1 MPLCGGAVPTIPPRK
16 RRGISNRHWNPAFTK
31 ARNWKVLKVELP
43 DYDWDRARARG
54 DIPPEKIREKMK
66 KNGLNPMA
74 NAAPPTY
81 ISSFGVVLDKY
92 VPPEGDG
99 KASLFSQ
106 GGASQGLDKT
116 KGWVMNNETIL
127 IIVFK
132 YIVGQNKECREEDP
146 KI

>member
-1 MPLCGGAVPTIPPRK
+1 MDN
-16 RRGISNRHWNPAFTK
+16 ISRDIKLT
-31 ARNWKVLKVELP
+31 ARNQTR
-43 DYDWDRARARG
+43 Y
-54 DIPPEKIREKMK
+54 KIFS
-66 KNGLNPMA
+66 LQ
-74 NAAPPTY
+74 
-81 ISSFGVVLDKY
+81 
-92 VPPEGDG
+92 
-99 KASLFSQ
+99 ASLFSQ

>member
-1 MPLCGGAVPTIPPRK
+1 MGGAVPTIPPRK

-81 ISSFGVVLDKY
+81 ISSL
-92 VPPEGDG
+92 E
-99 KASLFSQ
+99 SCLTNMCR
-106 GGASQGLDKT
+106 LR
-116 KGWVMNNETIL
+116 VMVKLACSVRVALHRDWT
-127 IIVFK
+127 
-132 YIVGQNKECREEDP
+132 
-146 KI
+146 